1 MTQAAVGQR
10 ASESL
15 LHHEQDLART
25 ITDRVFAARPE
36 LLAKYGERGR
46 AHCLQDMRY
55 NLQHLAGAVE
65 LGAPELFAG
74 YVRWLEHLLR
84 VRNVP
89 AEDIRHTL
97 EEMDAVLSARL
108 AADEAAATADCIRA
122 GLEALL
128 TTGRT

>member
-1 MTQAAVGQR
+1 MTQATPGQR
-10 ASESL
+10 ACESL
-15 LHHEQDLART
+15 LSHEQDLART
-25 ITDRVFAARPE
+25 VTDRLFAARPE
-36 LLAKYGERGR
+36 LLARYGERGR
-46 AHCLQDMRY
+46 AMCLQDMRY

-97 EEMDAVLSARL
+97 AEMESVISTRLSAE
-108 AADEAAATADCIRA
+108 EASATVECIRA
-122 GLEALL
+122 GLAALS
-128 TTGRT
+128 TAGRA